1 MTEEQDRIGAV
12 ATGPAQ
18 VEDQIAGDG
27 AAGGSGVP
35 PLGRAFEDAGI
46 AMAFVAP
53 CAGPGGLGAILSA
66 NPAMAQFTGYP
77 LEQLLGMAFPTL
89 VHREDVAISEDL
101 MHRLVSGEIESCS
114 FEKRFEHADGHLVWG
129 LLTVTP
135 ARTEIGEREGCLIVQ
150 LQDISERKHF
160 VGQLEY
166 FADHDPLTSLLNQR
180 RFRIDVDRQLA
191 YGRRHG
197 GCGALIMLDL
207 DYFKQINDQFGHA
220 AGDEVIIAVA
230 AVLRKGCRETDI
242 VARLGGDEFAVLLPE
257 SSMVDAGH
265 HAEKLLELIRSLPI
279 EGAASGIQVAASA
292 GLAGFCANDGQC
304 ADDVLINADLA
315 LYQAKESGR
324 GKVEV
329 FAHSTGLHEKVEAR
343 LLWSVRIRE
352 ALTNNGFVVHAKP
365 VIDLETDD
373 VVYYELVIR
382 LKAIGD
388 ILIPPSVFLYTAER
402 FGMAVDIDEWVTAQ
416 AVALLEGLE
425 PEQRLPLGV
434 NISGSSL
441 IGDRFIN
448 VVRAHL
454 QRSGLKPELLIFELN
469 EAVAM
474 ANMEQAKQFGR
485 ALASL
490 GCQLALDDFGAAF
503 GSFYY
508 LKHLPVDILKIDGAY
523 IRGLGMGTQL
533 DHTDRLIIEAVVQLA
548 KGLGTKVV
556 ASFVGNL
563 ETRKELL
570 QMGIRYGQ
578 GAFLGPSR
586 DVVEIPA
593 LQTQQRDHQR

>member
-1 MTEEQDRIGAV
+1 M
-12 ATGPAQ
+12 PAWR
-18 VEDQIAGDG
+18 A
-27 AAGGSGVP
+27 SVP
-35 PLGRAFEDAGI
+35 
-46 AMAFVAP
+46 
-53 CAGPGGLGAILSA
+53 
-66 NPAMAQFTGYP
+66 
-77 LEQLLGMAFPTL
+77 
-89 VHREDVAISEDL
+89 
-101 MHRLVSGEIESCS
+101 
-114 FEKRFEHADGHLVWG
+114 
-129 LLTVTP
+129 
-135 ARTEIGEREGCLIVQ
+135 
-150 LQDISERKHF
+150 
-160 VGQLEY
+160 
-166 FADHDPLTSLLNQR
+166 
-180 RFRIDVDRQLA
+180 
-191 YGRRHG
+191 
-197 GCGALIMLDL
+197 
-207 DYFKQINDQFGHA
+207 
-220 AGDEVIIAVA
+220 
-230 AVLRKGCRETDI
+230 
-242 VARLGGDEFAVLLPE
+242 
-257 SSMVDAGH
+257 
-265 HAEKLLELIRSLPI
+265 
-279 EGAASGIQVAASA
+279 
-292 GLAGFCANDGQC
+292 NDGQC

-365 VIDLETDD
+365 VIDLESDD

-448 VVRAHL
+448 VMRAHL

-523 IRGLGMGTQL
+523 IRGLGTQL